1 MSRRRLVLATLLS
14 ITLCG
19 RVPSVVAQQPGGPG
33 DTLRI
38 EFLDVGQ
45 ADAILLKLG
54 HRAVLV
60 DASRGDDIVQYLEEE
75 GIDSLVAAIVSHNHD
90 DHIGGMDAVLYSYPV
105 AEYLS
110 NGRAPENQNSL
121 NVARLVAE
129 KKIPHPS
136 PPWAPILLGDIHIRV
151 FPSSLPPD
159 EPDEN
164 NHSLGVLVERG
175 KFKAL
180 MTGDSQEEELSG
192 WLKSRKIPDVDVL
205 KAAHHGSRN
214 GVIPGWLN
222 ATRPEIVVI
231 SVGANNAY
239 GHPDSMA
246 LRYYALHHRRVL
258 RTDRDGT
265 VVISVD
271 GEGNYTVT
279 TRGPLP
285 R

>member
-1 MSRRRLVLATLLS
+1 MRCRWLACLLL
-14 ITLCG
+14 ITGLG
-19 RVPSVVAQQPGGPG
+19 GGFSGAAAQASV
-33 DTLRI
+33 DTLQI

-45 ADAILLKLG
+45 ADAILIKLG

-105 AEYLS
+105 RLYLA
-110 NGRAPENQNSL
+110 NGRAAENQNSV
-121 NVARLVAE
+121 NVAQLIGE
-129 KKIPHPS
+129 KQIPHPA
-136 PPWAPILLGDIHIRV
+136 PPWAPIIMGDVRITV
-151 FPSSLPPD
+151 FASSLGAD
-159 EPDEN
+159 ELDEN

-175 KFKAL
+175 RFKAL

-192 WLKSRKIPDVDVL
+192 WLKTRKIPAVNVL

-214 GVIPGWLN
+214 GMIPGWLD
-222 ATRPEIVVI
+222 ATRPEVVVI
-231 SVGANNAY
+231 SVGANNGY
-239 GHPDSMA
+239 GHPDSRA
-246 LRYYALHHRRVL
+246 LRYYALHHRPVW

-265 VVISVD
+265 VVVSVD
-271 GEGNYTVT
+271 GEGKYTVT
-279 TRGPLP
+279 ARGPVP

>member
-1 MSRRRLVLATLLS
+1 VSWGRVVPAVLLFLA
-14 ITLCG
+14 LCG
-19 RVPSVVAQQPGGPG
+19 RVSSAKAQKPG
-33 DTLRI
+33 DTHDTLQV

-45 ADAILLKLG
+45 ADAILIKLG

-105 AEYLS
+105 ALYLS

-121 NVARLVAE
+121 NVAQLVAE

-136 PPWAPILLGDIHIRV
+136 APWAPILLGDVRITV
-151 FPSSLPPD
+151 FPSSLPPG

-180 MTGDSQEEELSG
+180 MTGDSQREELSG
-192 WLKSRKIPDVDVL
+192 WLKTRKIPDVDVL

-231 SVGANNAY
+231 SVGANNGY

-246 LRYYALHHRRVL
+246 LRYYGVHNRRVL

-265 VVISVD
+265 VVVSVD
-271 GEGNYTVT
+271 GEGKYSVT